1 MTVDP
6 YTPPPPPPVSRNLDF
21 GKAFTYVFEDPDWI
35 RKVLLG
41 GLFYLASFLIVGWFF
56 LLGYLAQLVRN
67 VIAGAERPLPDWND
81 LGAYFSEGLKLFAVG
96 LVYFIPVIGLFAAF
110 IVPTIFATALANG
123 DSRVPDAI
131 MPLMFFM
138 IIPLALAIS
147 AILPV
152 AVVRVIDTGRF
163 GAAFEFGAIFE
174 FITKNFTNYLL
185 ALLVH
190 FVANFASQF
199 GIALCCVGIVFTA
212 FWSVTVSAHAFAQA
226 YRLRVA

>member
-1 MTVDP
+1 MT
-6 YTPPPPPPVSRNLDF
+6 TGTLAPPPPPPASRNVDF
-21 GKAFTYVFEDPDWI
+21 GKAFSYVFEDPDWV
-35 RKVLLG
+35 RKVLIG

-67 VIAGAERPLPDWND
+67 VIAGVARPLPEWDD
-81 LGAYFSEGLKLFAVG
+81 LGTYFSEGLKLFGVS
-96 LVYFIPVIGLFAAF
+96 LVYFIPVIALVIAF
-110 IVPTIFATALANG
+110 IVPTVFLAAVTDH
-123 DSRVPDAI
+123 DSHVPDAI

-138 IIPLALAIS
+138 LVPLTLAIS

-199 GIALCCVGIVFTA
+199 GIALCCIGVVFTA
-212 FWSVTVSAHAFAQA
+212 FWSVTVSAHAFGQA
-226 YRLRVA
+226 YRLRVP